1 MPTCLTNY
9 PYQCQL
15 IFAGYNS
22 ITSRSLKDQSL
33 VWIIIGC
40 DGARIDDQLSNRY
53 CCCCCSTLNFLNSMT
68 PKRYQFFPLAFASF
82 NLSQLVPSKVT
93 FLLRGQIESKI
104 CCVNLSRCQICGC
117 RDFSLSLFLQTY
129 TLSIRLKNQMY
140 FLSYFGQIRPIFSVS
155 LFTAVYLHCFFS
167 FECNSQ
173 CLIVT

>member
-1 MPTCLTNY
+1 MSPSWCAMEVSIETSMPNHTHEY
-9 PYQCQL
+9 QL

-22 ITSRSLKDQSL
+22 ITARSLKAQSL

-53 CCCCCSTLNFLNSMT
+53 CCCCCCCCCSTLNFLNSMT

-93 FLLRGQIESKI
+93 LLLRGQIESKI

-117 RDFSLSLFLQTY
+117 RDF
-129 TLSIRLKNQMY
+129 
-140 FLSYFGQIRPIFSVS
+140 
-155 LFTAVYLHCFFS
+155 
-167 FECNSQ
+167 
-173 CLIVT
+173 